1 MNKLGYIM
9 NYFNKIYLKYL
20 IIIDGNVVFVW

>member
-20 IIIDGNVVFVW
+20 IIIDGNVVFVC